1 MKPVQSIMTLM
12 GFVIA
17 SMPAAGCASGIYKL
31 VDEQG
36 HVTYTNILAQGAAES
51 QRDGVKPATG
61 SQPATQSAAAV
72 VPLPG
77 NYSGGHSPV
86 QRPRDAHHYQM
97 LKLELAAETRLL
109 ENALQMLGK
118 IRHNMQPQVQGGVQS
133 GNDELLLL
141 RTRAVLHRRNIRAL
155 IAELKALKNE

>member
-17 SMPAAGCASGIYKL
+17 SMPAAGCASGIHKL
-31 VDEQG
+31 VDERG
-36 HVTYTNILAQGAAES
+36 HVTYTNIPAQGAAES
-51 QRDGVKPATG
+51 RRDGVRPATD

-77 NYSGGHSPV
+77 NYSGGHSPT
-86 QRPRDAHHYQM
+86 QQPRDANHYQM

-109 ENALQMLGK
+109 ENVLQTLGK
-118 IRHNMQPQVQGGVQS
+118 IRHNPQPQGGVQS
-133 GNDELLLL
+133 GNDELLSL

-155 IAELKALKNE
+155 ITELKALKNE

>member
-36 HVTYTNILAQGAAES
+36 HVTYTNIPAQGAAES
-51 QRDGVKPATG
+51 RRDGVKSATG
-61 SQPATQSAAAV
+61 SSQQAAQSAAAV
-72 VPLPG
+72 IPLPG
-77 NYSGGHSPV
+77 DYTGGHSPA
-86 QRPRDAHHYQM
+86 QGPRDAHRYQM

-109 ENALQMLGK
+109 ENVLQTLGK
-118 IRHNMQPQVQGGVQS
+118 TRHNPQAQGAGQS
-133 GNDELLLL
+133 GNDELLSL

-155 IAELKALKNE
+155 ITELKAMQQE